1 MIQRPTVV
9 LFLAALLATRIAAQG
24 ADAEKA
30 THGADAARA
39 EMTFEKRFGDTTLRQ
54 YRLGCLSLLSYLVV
68 DGKDAAVIDP
78 QRDVAVYLADAAKMG
93 ATIKFVLLS
102 HHHADFVAGHT
113 ELMQAGAEVLV
124 AAEALAEYKHRPM
137 KDGESVVLGNARFEF
152 WSTPGHTPDASTIL
166 FAVGSDVVAAFTG
179 DTLFIGG
186 VGRPDLLD
194 RPAAE
199 LAAQGFDSIQR
210 LKKLPD
216 ATLVLPAHG
225 AGSLCGAHLSSET
238 TSTMAREKSTNP
250 YLAPLSKTAF
260 VAMLLSSSP
269 VAPGYF
275 SANVAMNRKG
285 PPVVARSAAMP
296 KAIDAPTFAKA
307 ADSGAWIVD
316 LRDQK
321 DYAVAHVRGA
331 INISLRGRLDTWTGS
346 VVPFGAPFYLVGS
359 DDEVREGAFRLRRI
373 GYDEPAGYLEGGM
386 TAFAAANLPTA
397 ATTLVAPAELQKMIA
412 EKKEPVIVDVRT
424 RDEYLEARIGEIAH
438 LPLTE
443 FDRLKRLFD
452 PEAPIL
458 FACNSAYRSSM
469 AAGLAERAGFKS
481 ILGLD
486 GGLDAWL
493 SAGLPGVGS
502 ALAATRP
509 AAPTK
514 ISAMI
519 PEPIAPESLA
529 SVLLEQPSNYA
540 VIDIRPAFAFAEYK
554 IPGAVNVAVDQ
565 LAAHIASVPAAKTI
579 VIVDRA
585 GDSAIAVAA
594 TLMASGAIE
603 RGRVRVLSGGT
614 LGYWNTVELRGK
626 SGGRSMPAPVPAKD
640 DAAPIP
646 AAPKRRNVGC

>member
-1 MIQRPTVV
+1 MYQKPTVA
-9 LFLAALLATRIAAQG
+9 LFLAALLAAHLAAQG
-24 ADAEKA
+24 GDAEKA
-30 THGADAARA
+30 THGADAARP
-39 EMTFEKRFGDTTLRQ
+39 ETTFEKRLGDTTVRQ

-78 QRDVAVYLADAAKMG
+78 QRDVAVYEADAAKMG

-113 ELMQAGAEVLV
+113 ELMQSGAEVLV

-137 KDGESVVLGNARFEF
+137 KDGESVALGSARFEF
-152 WSTPGHTPDASTIL
+152 WSTPGHTPDASTIVL
-166 FAVGSDVVAAFTG
+166 SVKNDVVAAFTG

-199 LAAQGFDSIQR
+199 LAAKGFDSIGR
-210 LKKLPD
+210 LKTLPD

-225 AGSLCGAHLSSET
+225 AGSLCGAHLSSDT
-238 TSTMAREKSTNP
+238 TSTIGREKSTNP

-260 VAMLLSSSP
+260 VAMLLSASP

-275 SANVAMNRKG
+275 PANVAMNKKG
-285 PPVVARSAAMP
+285 PPVIARSGAMP
-296 KAIDAPTFAKA
+296 AALAPSEFAKA

-321 DYAVAHVRGA
+321 DYAAAHVRGA
-331 INISLRGRLDTWTGS
+331 VNISLRGRLDTWTGS

-373 GYDEPAGYLEGGM
+373 GYDEPAGCLSGGM
-386 TAFAAANLPTA
+386 AAWTAANLPI
-397 ATTLVAPAELQKMIA
+397 ATTRLVSPNELQKMIA
-412 EKKEPVIVDVRT
+412 AKSEPLIVDVRT
-424 RDEYLEARIGEIAH
+424 RDEYLEARIGDVAH

-443 FDRLKRLFD
+443 FDRLRRLFD

-493 SAGLPGVGS
+493 SAGLSGIGS
-502 ALAATRP
+502 GLAGMKPTLP
-509 AAPTK
+509 AK
-514 ISAMI
+514 ISATI
-519 PEPIAPESLA
+519 PEPIAAESLA
-529 SVLLEQPSNYA
+529 SVLSEQASNYA
-540 VIDIRPAFAFAEYK
+540 VIDIRPPFAYAEYK
-554 IPGAVNVAVDQ
+554 IAGAVNVAVDQ
-565 LAAHIASVPAAKTI
+565 LATHIPTIPAGKTI

-585 GDSAIAVAA
+585 GDSSIAVAA
-594 TLMASGAIE
+594 TLIASGSIPRE
-603 RGRVRVLSGGT
+603 RIRVLSGGT

-626 SGGRSMPAPVPAKD
+626 SGGKAAPSPAPSKD
-640 DAAPIP
+640 DAAPQSP
-646 AAPKRRNVGC
+646 APKRRNVGC